1 MLKIKNVLNVALCLV
16 LSLLGTSLIFSFVLS
31 MDKVTYQHAFPT
43 AYFLICWVALLRFG
57 LNKKQSGAY
66 NALSF

>member
-43 AYFLICWVALLRFG
+43 EYFLICWFALFG
-57 LNKKQSGAY
+57 CFIAFWLEQKTKWS
-66 NALSF
+66 L